1 MIGSGGRTT
10 APGDDL
16 RLRPFDVDDEVAA
29 TRAHEELA
37 AEGFAFLLDRDRVD
51 SWDAYLELLDRQ
63 HRGVDPR
70 PDRVPSSFLAV
81 TVDDV
86 LVGRVSIRHELNG
99 LLAREGGHV
108 GYAIRPDHRGQ
119 GYATGVLQLAI
130 ADLHDRGERP
140 ALVVCDADNDA
151 SRAVIERCGGELV
164 ERTTRRTGEPILR
177 YHLP

>member
-1 MIGSGGRTT
+1 MSGSLDPGVLPAGG
-10 APGDDL
+10 L

-37 AEGFAFLLDRDRVD
+37 AEGFTFLLDRDRVD
-51 SWDAYLELLDRQ
+51 TWAEYLTLLDRQ
-63 HRGVDPR
+63 HRGRDPR

-86 LVGRVSIRHELNG
+86 LVGRVSIRHELNAF
-99 LLAREGGHV
+99 LAREGGHV
-108 GYAIRPDHRGQ
+108 GYAIVPAHRRR
-119 GYATGVLQLAI
+119 GYATRALELAA

-140 ALVVCDADNDA
+140 TLVVCDADNDA

-164 ERTTRRTGEPILR
+164 ERTTRRTGEPLLR